1 MAGPSRVEGLL
12 LKLWTKWSKYDD
24 KVKNLYLTTSMS
36 IPEVANYFGIPYD
49 TLKKRLRSM
58 GVEGHRSKS
67 LLGRIISPEHRE
79 NLSISRIKSG
89 CAKGSKNP
97 NWKGG
102 IQDNWSKIKNSTEYK
117 NWRKQVF
124 ERDNFICQGCGWDK
138 GKILEIHHILP
149 REFFPNNTYEVRN
162 GITLCEIC
170 HRKVHSVS
178 KIKGEELLG
187 TLRPLRAMTISS
199 RAEAGTLWKV
209 HRLIAESRT
218 DSNADTS
225 IPYSQVE
232 ANKDI
237 VGACGKP
244 QDVKFN

>member
-1 MAGPSRVEGLL
+1 M
-12 LKLWTKWSKYDD
+12 LKNRTKWSKYDD
-24 KVKNLYLTTSMS
+24 KVKNLYLSTSMS

-58 GVEGHRSKS
+58 GVKGHRSKT
-67 LLGRIISPEHRE
+67 LTGRIFSESHKKKISV
-79 NLSISRIKSG
+79 NRIKLG
-89 CAKGSKNP
+89 IARGAKNP

-102 IQDNWSKIKNSTEYK
+102 VQGKRSKIMNNPEYAI
-117 NWRKQVF
+117 WRKKVF
-124 ERDNFICQGCGWDK
+124 ERDNFVCQGCGWAK
-138 GKILEIHHILP
+138 GKTLQAHHILP
-149 REFFPNNTYEVRN
+149 VKSFPEKAFEVKN
-162 GITLCEIC
+162 GITLCKVC

-199 RAEAGTLWKV
+199 RARVGTFEKV

-218 DSNADTS
+218 DDNADTS
-225 IPYSQVE
+225 IPYSQVV

-237 VGACGKP
+237 VGTCRKL
-244 QDVKFN
+244 QDVRFN